1 MHSPRNY
8 FPRLPMSAILL
19 IAVLS
24 TALLIAAAC
33 EDRGRERARIL
44 AWSAQDRLGG
54 LEARERPALPAPP
67 GGRREITLA
76 VTGDLKGW
84 ITTISRFNRRAPS
97 GLAHLALLIRELRAE
112 DPGLILLDAGDAI
125 RGAPG
130 GTIIPEISGLPALH
144 FPILELMNALGYD
157 ATVLGNYDLGLGWA
171 SIAHAQAASDFNWL
185 AANIEQEGGGT
196 RLEPYRIVER
206 KGVRVAVLGLTTP
219 RVTAG
224 LDPRQLEGLVL
235 SGVEEAAR
243 RWVPFLRDVERADLV
258 IGLVH
263 EGLDG
268 GYQRAAALRGAPPW
282 APGTGRLA
290 DDGDRFGGSNDRYGE
305 GGFDLIV
312 SGDAH
317 RLSPRRPAG
326 ADSPYSVP
334 VLEPGARGNALA
346 VATFSLAERQGRWAM
361 SKTAGMTR
369 RTLPAAREAHPGAL
383 AIVAEDLRATRALL
397 EDATALRFRRVP
409 RRGEFQRC
417 AGALSHRAA
426 VYLAGDPAGGLAGG
440 PEGENGQG
448 QLSLLP
454 TLWRFEKPG
463 KAALGQPL
471 RRGHLYRWM
480 RYPDTLV
487 RVRLTGRQ
495 IEILLE
501 GYVRHMRKWRVP
513 ALEVLWPGGLRV
525 SLAEKGSRIRSL
537 RLASDGRPLAPQR
550 LYPVWLTSYLRHG
563 GLGLARR
570 ALIQP
575 GGIGSHEPA
584 ISRSLRAGL
593 FNLLS
598 DPATEIPQQCA
609 RWLEK

>member
-1 MHSPRNY
+1 MHSPR
-8 FPRLPMSAILL
+8 FLISVVVP

-24 TALLIAAAC
+24 GAVLSAGSC
-33 EDRGRERARIL
+33 EDRSRERARIL
-44 AWSAQDRLGG
+44 TWSAEDRLGG
-54 LEARERPALPAPP
+54 LEARERPSLPAPP

-84 ITTISRFNRRAPS
+84 ITTISRYNRRAPA
-97 GLAHLALLIRELRAE
+97 GLAHLAPLIQELRAE
-112 DPGLILLDAGDAI
+112 DPGLILLDAGDTV

-144 FPILELMNALGYD
+144 FPILDLMNALRYD

-171 SIAHAQAASDFNWL
+171 SIAHARAASDFPWL
-185 AANIEQEGGGT
+185 AANIEREGGGT

-219 RVTAG
+219 RVVAG
-224 LDPRQLEGLVL
+224 LDPRHLEGLAL
-235 SGVEEAAR
+235 SGVETAAR

-268 GYQRAAALRGAPPW
+268 GYQHAAALRGTPPW

-290 DDGDRFGGSNDRYGE
+290 DGGDRFRKSGDPFGE
-305 GGFDLIV
+305 RGFDLIV

-346 VATFSLAERQGRWAM
+346 VATFTLVERQGRWARV
-361 SKTAGMTR
+361 KVDGLTR
-369 RTLPAAREAHPGAL
+369 RTIPAAKEADPGAL
-383 AIVAEDLRATRALL
+383 AIVAEDLRTTQGLL
-397 EDATALRFRRVP
+397 EDATVFRFRRVP

-426 VYLAGDPAGGLAGG
+426 VYLAGDLAIDQAK
-440 PEGENGQG
+440 ENGRDS
-448 QLSLLP
+448 LSLLP
-454 TLWRFEKPG
+454 FLWRFEKPG
-463 KAALGQPL
+463 KTALGQPL
-471 RRGHLYRWM
+471 RRGHIYRWM

-487 RVRLTGRQ
+487 RVQLTGRQ

-513 ALEVLWPGGLRV
+513 GLEVLWPGGLRV
-525 SLAEKGSRIRSL
+525 SLAEKGSRIASL
-537 RLASDGRPLAPQR
+537 RRAADGKPLAPQR
-550 LYPVWLTSYLRHG
+550 RYPVWLTSYLRHG

-575 GGIGSHEPA
+575 GGKGPREPA
-584 ISRSLRAGL
+584 IPRSLRAGL

-598 DPATEIPQQCA
+598 DPAMEIPPECA